1 MAGPPGLMEIL
12 ALVPPPAI
20 DAVVPERTFQV
31 LHALAVASSGVL
43 DPTAVARIATD
54 GARELLQVD
63 TAALFWWQA
72 DTKQLVRLG
81 DNDPAS
87 LDGRSHLLPDQ
98 GTTAMAFRLM
108 KPVLIDDYP
117 GWEFASARPVRR
129 GLRSVASVPL
139 IVRDSAV
146 GALTVR
152 TREPRSWTA
161 ADAQLLH
168 LLAAQVAPGL
178 EAARL
183 HAESERR
190 RAEAE
195 ALAELVRAG
204 ATERD
209 LSTLISFICEQA
221 GKLIGA
227 DYDGIALIEEDG
239 RRTWQGMWGNCS
251 GDWNRSTRRR
261 GTGPLERVLRERRSV
276 IFEIDGDDP
285 HTMPRTHLQEGG
297 KTVLATPLIMREH
310 AMGALTLGWRTKV
323 TPTAGQIRLAE
334 ALAGYAATV
343 LDNARAYTQQQSA
356 LATAEGIAAT
366 LSQRE
371 QALRALHAIAVATG
385 GVLDP
390 AALGRLVVDS
400 SCTML
405 GFDTAGLYWAEADRE
420 LRPVAENDNSS
431 PSITIRPGF
440 GAAGKAY
447 LNGQTM
453 LVEDYESWPENAPL
467 FLAKGVKTVVAV
479 PFRVEQR
486 TLGVLVVRSY
496 RRRSL
501 AADDVSLLELLAS
514 QVAPAIEAAR
524 LHTESERQRIEA
536 ESLAELARQGSME
549 HDTER
554 LIQLICEY
562 GTKLTGADY
571 AGIRLLDDTGHL
583 SWRGM
588 AGNQTQRWRTR
599 AESTGRG
606 SAGEAIRAGVT
617 MVNRLQVASP
627 GAPAALDPTS
637 VRASEAGLIQ
647 LATPMIY
654 RGGARGA
661 LVLGWRTDVE
671 PSPDQIRVA
680 ETLAGYA
687 TVVLE
692 NARAHLALAQQ
703 ALYDE
708 LTGLPNRR
716 LFQDRLEQAMLASRR
731 DGHPI
736 ALLLMDLDRFKDVND
751 TMGHLAGDALL
762 RELGRRLRNA
772 LRTSDTVGRLG
783 GDEFAMVLTS
793 LRDRA
798 GATVAATKLLDAIN
812 EPLQLRGQSL
822 QVAGSVGIA
831 MCPEHGEDP
840 ETLLRRADVAM
851 YVAKRAGSGSAVY
864 APEMDRDR
872 ADHLALVHDLRRGV
886 EENELVLEF
895 QPRLE
900 FADRAVRGVEALVR
914 WQHPRHGLIPPAQ
927 FIPLAEQMGLI
938 RQLSRWVLEAAFDQR
953 RAWQTSGIDLHMAIN
968 LSMRDL
974 HDPQLPNLLGRL
986 SRAHQERPGWL
997 IVEITEGAVMSDP
1010 TAARRALATLRAI
1023 GARISLDDF
1032 GTGYS
1037 SLGYLSH
1044 LSVDEIKVDRSF
1056 IRDMAR
1062 DPKNLALVRATI
1074 EMGHALGA
1082 TVVAEGVENAA
1093 TLELLEQLG
1102 CDAAQGYHICRPLG
1116 ASAIAEWL
1124 GARART

>member
-1 MAGPPGLMEIL
+1 
-12 ALVPPPAI
+12 
-20 DAVVPERTFQV
+20 
-31 LHALAVASSGVL
+31 
-43 DPTAVARIATD
+43 
-54 GARELLQVD
+54 
-63 TAALFWWQA
+63 
-72 DTKQLVRLG
+72 
-81 DNDPAS
+81 
-87 LDGRSHLLPDQ
+87 
-98 GTTAMAFRLM
+98 
-108 KPVLIDDYP
+108 
-117 GWEFASARPVRR
+117 
-129 GLRSVASVPL
+129 
-139 IVRDSAV
+139 
-146 GALTVR
+146 
-152 TREPRSWTA
+152 
-161 ADAQLLH
+161 
-168 LLAAQVAPGL
+168 
-178 EAARL
+178 
-183 HAESERR
+183 
-190 RAEAE
+190 
-195 ALAELVRAG
+195 
-204 ATERD
+204 
-209 LSTLISFICEQA
+209 
-221 GKLIGA
+221 
-227 DYDGIALIEEDG
+227 
-239 RRTWQGMWGNCS
+239 
-251 GDWNRSTRRR
+251 
-261 GTGPLERVLRERRSV
+261 
-276 IFEIDGDDP
+276 
-285 HTMPRTHLQEGG
+285 
-297 KTVLATPLIMREH
+297 
-310 AMGALTLGWRTKV
+310 
-323 TPTAGQIRLAE
+323 
-334 ALAGYAATV
+334 
-343 LDNARAYTQQQSA
+343 
-356 LATAEGIAAT
+356 
-366 LSQRE
+366 
-371 QALRALHAIAVATG
+371 
-385 GVLDP
+385 
-390 AALGRLVVDS
+390 
-400 SCTML
+400 
-405 GFDTAGLYWAEADRE
+405 
-420 LRPVAENDNSS
+420 
-431 PSITIRPGF
+431 
-440 GAAGKAY
+440 
-447 LNGQTM
+447 
-453 LVEDYESWPENAPL
+453 
-467 FLAKGVKTVVAV
+467 
-479 PFRVEQR
+479 
-486 TLGVLVVRSY
+486 
-496 RRRSL
+496 
-501 AADDVSLLELLAS
+501 
-514 QVAPAIEAAR
+514 
-524 LHTESERQRIEA
+524 
-536 ESLAELARQGSME
+536 
-549 HDTER
+549 
-554 LIQLICEY
+554 
-562 GTKLTGADY
+562 
-571 AGIRLLDDTGHL
+571 
-583 SWRGM
+583 
-588 AGNQTQRWRTR
+588 
-599 AESTGRG
+599 
-606 SAGEAIRAGVT
+606 
-617 MVNRLQVASP
+617 
-627 GAPAALDPTS
+627 
-637 VRASEAGLIQ
+637 
-647 LATPMIY
+647 
-654 RGGARGA
+654 
-661 LVLGWRTDVE
+661 
-671 PSPDQIRVA
+671 
-680 ETLAGYA
+680 
-687 TVVLE
+687 
-692 NARAHLALAQQ
+692 LALAQQ